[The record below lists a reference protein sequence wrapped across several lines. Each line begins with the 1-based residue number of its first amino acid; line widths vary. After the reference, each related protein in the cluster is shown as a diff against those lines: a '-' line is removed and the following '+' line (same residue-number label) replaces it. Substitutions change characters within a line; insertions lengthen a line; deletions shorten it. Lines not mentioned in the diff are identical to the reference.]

1 MDRDEE
7 HVREYAVAIDGSI
20 VWLETAD
27 DYAYLSEM
35 MRDNVPDPEDIHGR

>member
-27 DYAYLSEM
+27 DYAYLGEQVM
-35 MRDNVPDPEDIHGR
+35 DYLPDAEDYE